1 MGEPV
6 DDHVDSDLRT
16 RDSAGQAMA
25 TRPVSLSGPI
35 YDTLR
40 QRIIDLDIYHP
51 ATPLRM
57 DERGL
62 AEAFGISRTPVR
74 AAIHRLE
81 QDGFVETL
89 PRRGVFI
96 RRRSLPEI
104 LEMVEMWGAL
114 EAAAARIACAR
125 AEDAAIA
132 SVRDS
137 VAQFGEQASKL
148 VLSEYSEANI
158 AFHRS
163 ILALSG
169 NSMMIAAGEGLLAH
183 LAAVRRRAMAD
194 PSRTEGS
201 LTDHSGIVAALEA
214 READLA
220 ARRVEAHTAGLHVYL
235 SRNWKTLTGDA
246 AGAAMATVP
255 RPQTAQRPSGDAQP
269 SPSGGGSG
277 AAPAG
282 RVPASPAT

>member
-1 MGEPV
+1 MHEA
-6 DDHVDSDLRT
+6 DADSLHDAGRPGAQGAG
-16 RDSAGQAMA
+16 RSVSVSA
-25 TRPVSLSGPI
+25 PI
-35 YDTLR
+35 YETLR

-81 QDGFVETL
+81 QDGFVETM

-114 EAAAARIACAR
+114 EAAAARIACSR
-125 AEDAAIA
+125 AADEAIA
-132 SVRDS
+132 SLRGHVS
-137 VAQFGEQASKL
+137 EQGSDPSKL

-158 AFHRS
+158 AFHRT
-163 ILALSG
+163 ILTLSG
-169 NSMMIAAGEGLLAH
+169 NTMMIAAGDGLLAH

-194 PSRTEGS
+194 PARTERS
-201 LTDHSGIVAALEA
+201 LTDHSRIVDALQA
-214 READLA
+214 RDADLS
-220 ARRVEAHTAGLHVYL
+220 ARLVEAHTALLHAYL
-235 SRNWKTLTGDA
+235 ARNWHMLTGEA
-246 AGAAMATVP
+246 PGPAMATVP
-255 RPQTAQRPSGDAQP
+255 RAEPALKQR
-269 SPSGGGSG
+269 
-277 AAPAG
+277 AASTPRRKAL
-282 RVPASPAT
+282 T